1 MTEHKV
7 RFARSI
13 VIRLIR
19 RDFYLLLEVKTGSW
33 SGRGFAIFARL
44 KCDAASVVLT
54 KVSNMR
60 NMRVQVLNLRLK
72 HALLTLG
79 IADCISSYI
88 LISRYLD

>member
-1 MTEHKV
+1 M
-7 RFARSI
+7 A
-13 VIRLIR
+13 
-19 RDFYLLLEVKTGSW
+19 
-33 SGRGFAIFARL
+33 GRGFAIFARL

-79 IADCISSYI
+79 ITDCISSHI
-88 LISRYLD
+88 LISRYLDYSKQ